1 MEKAAIQKAVGLIAI
16 LGVDAENV
24 FLILSARQMN
34 PQIQIVAWA
43 TVHEAEKKLYRA
55 GADRVLSTFE
65 LERFQVV
72 QSMIRPNVMDFL
84 NRALD
89 IENEELQL
97 DQILVQDDSPISGK
111 ALKDCD
117 FRNSLKVLGI
127 IRDEKHHYHVSGNDV
142 FQTGDILIVMGE
154 PQDLKVFHNRLD

>member
-1 MEKAAIQKAVGLIAI
+1 
-16 LGVDAENV
+16 
-24 FLILSARQMN
+24 MN
-34 PQIQIVAWA
+34 PKIQIVAWA

-65 LERFQVV
+65 LGGFQVV
-72 QSMIRPNVMDFL
+72 QSMIRRNVMDFL

-97 DQILVQDDSPISGK
+97 DLI
-111 ALKDCD
+111 
-117 FRNSLKVLGI
+117 LGI
-127 IRDEKHHYHVSGNDV
+127 IRDGKHHYHVSGNDV

>member
-1 MEKAAIQKAVGLIAI
+1 MI
-16 LGVDAENV
+16 L
-24 FLILSARQMN
+24 
-34 PQIQIVAWA
+34 
-43 TVHEAEKKLYRA
+43 
-55 GADRVLSTFE
+55 
-65 LERFQVV
+65 
-72 QSMIRPNVMDFL
+72 PNVMDFL

-97 DQILVQDDSPISGK
+97 DLILVQDDSPISGK

-127 IRDEKHHYHVSGNDV
+127 ISDWKYHYHVSGNDV

-154 PQDLKVFHNRLD
+154 PQDVIVFHNRLD

>member
-1 MEKAAIQKAVGLIAI
+1 
-16 LGVDAENV
+16 
-24 FLILSARQMN
+24 MN
-34 PQIQIVAWA
+34 PKIQIVAWA
-43 TVHEAEKKLYRA
+43 TVHEAEKKLYLA
-55 GADRVLSTFE
+55 GADRVLSPFE
-65 LERFQVV
+65 LGGFQVV

-127 IRDEKHHYHVSGNDV
+127 IRDGKHHYHVSGNDV

>member
-1 MEKAAIQKAVGLIAI
+1 MGSEMCIR
-16 LGVDAENV
+16 D
-24 FLILSARQMN
+24 S
-34 PQIQIVAWA
+34 
-43 TVHEAEKKLYRA
+43 
-55 GADRVLSTFE
+55 RVLSPFE
-65 LERFQVV
+65 LGGFQVV

-127 IRDEKHHYHVSGNDV
+127 IHDGKHHYMSAVTTSSKRE
-142 FQTGDILIVMGE
+142 TS
-154 PQDLKVFHNRLD
+154 

>member
-1 MEKAAIQKAVGLIAI
+1 
-16 LGVDAENV
+16 
-24 FLILSARQMN
+24 MN
-34 PQIQIVAWA
+34 FEIQIVAWA

-55 GADRVLSTFE
+55 GADRVLSPCE
-65 LERFQVV
+65 LGGFQVV

-127 IRDEKHHYHVSGNDV
+127 IRDWKHHYHVSGNDV
-142 FQTGDILIVMGE
+142 F
-154 PQDLKVFHNRLD
+154 